1 MPKTFVVVVCLP
13 ADTPTD
19 QLVATAVARLASS
32 PWTSAGPAGHF
43 PITTRW
49 RRGRL
54 VQPWHD
60 TAAGGP
66 LHLLDLD
73 AMRATAWDASW
84 RRWDIWHR
92 VVAGTRPALPY
103 WHFVDRHRAE
113 PHKYSL
119 AKAQQ
124 HYLAQPRIAAMRI
137 YNALRNK
144 IGALPTNQL
153 EAFQASDDG
162 NAYAY
167 LGLLTAVPRDGL
179 ITLDGH
185 HLAPAS
191 DRLADCLSYLESAQ
205 QHLNTLSSRDHLVAV
220 ATA

>member
-19 QLVATAVARLASS
+19 QLVATAVARLAST

-43 PITTRW
+43 PVTTRW

-66 LHLLDLD
+66 LHLLDLN
-73 AMRATAWDASW
+73 AMRTTARDASW
-84 RRWDIWHR
+84 HRWNIWHS
-92 VVAGTRPALPY
+92 VVAGTRPAQPY

-124 HYLAQPRIAAMRI
+124 HYLAQPRVAAMRI
-137 YNALRNK
+137 YNALPNK
-144 IGALPTNQL
+144 ITMLPTNQL
-153 EAFQASDDG
+153 EAFQAGNG
-162 NAYAY
+162 NAYAH
-167 LGLLTAVPRDGL
+167 LGLLTAVPREGL
-179 ITLDGH
+179 VTLDGH

-205 QHLNTLSSRDHLVAV
+205 HHLSTLNARDRLVAV
-220 ATA
+220 AAS